1 MAPIVYMVLYS
12 RHLLYLWVGAD
23 NWHLLICCV
32 WDCLLSC
39 KCCDPVMVEMESVWT
54 PGHTPPRGSGAQAP
68 ATGPWPGVR
77 DRYECW
83 AMLRTGHRLCP
94 GAGAAQ
100 CWHHTLHTHQPS
112 STLSGLCLQQAAWCR
127 GAWLGGLGQGNT
139 GTGLRWLQSPALE
152 RQ

>member
-1 MAPIVYMVLYS
+1 
-12 RHLLYLWVGAD
+12 
-23 NWHLLICCV
+23 
-32 WDCLLSC
+32 
-39 KCCDPVMVEMESVWT
+39 MVEMESVWT

-100 CWHHTLHTHQPS
+100 CWHHTHHTSTKLHS
-112 STLSGLCLQQAAWCR
+112 FRSGFAASGLMQGSLAGR
-127 GAWLGGLGQGNT
+127 PGARKHRNRVKMTPVASLRETIESEGQG
-139 GTGLRWLQSPALE
+139 
-152 RQ
+152 